1 MILHDRNAK
10 EVKIYG
16 VKKDVEA
23 EFVGIVN
30 ALKHQAQMTDK
41 HIMELVMYGLADTP
55 IFQNI
60 KGFVGEVDEE
70 DFKSVLEKMK
80 EEYAKK
86 EEKEKESE

>member
-1 MILHDRNAK
+1 MILHDSNAK

-41 HIMELVMYGLADTP
+41 QIMELVMYGLTDKP

-70 DFKSVLEKMK
+70 DFKSVLEKMR

-86 EEKEKESE
+86 EENEKENE